1 MTKPASPQSP
11 AGTGGPAPGSIVIKR
26 PIDRADHPIVN
37 GNYRI
42 GTPAIEA
49 FYALILACLN
59 YRITGAL
66 IFGPSRIG
74 KTRAIEYL
82 RLLMAEKNPK
92 VTTYHV
98 QAEHKPKHAEG
109 PFFTSLLEAVGCPDP
124 DRGTNSTKRLKLIN
138 RVKDACTRN
147 GSGAV
152 VMFFD
157 EAQRYG
163 ENEYEWLRDVHDH
176 LDRIN
181 IRLFAFLIGQQGLR
195 AVKTAFQ
202 QENKTQIVA
211 RLMVEELRFQGL
223 RDAADTA
230 TCLQSYDTT
239 RFPRGSNWSFTRFFA
254 PLAVTAGYKLADD
267 AQVLWNAFEE
277 LHNKS
282 NLPGELEI
290 PMESFARAVEIT
302 LKNCWDRDPLSMRP
316 DQALWQSAVQACGY
330 VQARL
335 AIRKE
340 LMPMTAATA
349 AAA

>member
-1 MTKPASPQSP
+1 MTKPAQRKGP
-11 AGTGGPAPGSIVIKR
+11 AGLGSPPPGSIVIKR
-26 PIDRADHPIVN
+26 PIDRADHPIES

-49 FYALILACLN
+49 AYTLIKQCLN
-59 YRITGAL
+59 HRITGAL
-66 IFGPSRIG
+66 IYGPSRIG

-82 RLLMAEKNPK
+82 RLLMAQQNPK

-124 DRGTNSTKRLKLIN
+124 DRGSNPAKRLKLIS
-138 RVKDACTRN
+138 RIKDACARN
-147 GSGAV
+147 GSGVV

-157 EAQRYG
+157 ESQRYG

-181 IRLFAFLIGQQGLR
+181 IRLFAFLIGQEGLR
-195 AVKTAFQ
+195 AVKTTFQ

-211 RLMVEELRFQGL
+211 RLMVEELRFHGL

-239 RFPRGSNWSFTRFFA
+239 CFPKGSDWSFTRFFA
-254 PLAVTAGYKLADD
+254 PVAVAAGYKLADD
-267 AQVLWNAFEE
+267 AQALWNAFED

-302 LKNCWDRDPLSMRP
+302 LKSCWDRDPVNLRP
-316 DQALWQSAVQACGY
+316 DRALWESAVKACGY
-330 VQARL
+330 VQARI

-340 LMPMTAATA
+340 LMPTIARAPVTA
-349 AAA
+349 

>member
-1 MTKPASPQSP
+1 MTKPVTRKEP
-11 AGTGGPAPGSIVIKR
+11 AWPGSPTPGAIVIKR
-26 PIDRADHPIVN
+26 PIDRADHPIES

-49 FYALILACLN
+49 AYTLIKQCLN
-59 YRITGAL
+59 HRITGAL
-66 IFGPSRIG
+66 IYGPSRIG

-82 RLLMAEKNPK
+82 RLLMAQQNPK

-124 DRGTNSTKRLKLIN
+124 DRGSNASKRLKLIS
-138 RVKDACTRN
+138 RIKDACARN
-147 GSGAV
+147 GSGVV

-181 IRLFAFLIGQQGLR
+181 IRLFAFLIGQEGLR

-211 RLMVEELRFQGL
+211 RLMVEELRFYGL

-239 RFPRGSNWSFTRFFA
+239 CFPKGSDWTFTRFFA
-254 PLAVTAGYKLADD
+254 PVAVAAGYKLADD

-302 LKNCWDRDPLSMRP
+302 LKSCWDGDPLSLRP
-316 DQALWQSAVQACGY
+316 EPALWASAVKACGY
-330 VQARL
+330 VQARI
-335 AIRKE
+335 AIRME
-340 LMPMTAATA
+340 LIPANARAPATA
-349 AAA
+349 